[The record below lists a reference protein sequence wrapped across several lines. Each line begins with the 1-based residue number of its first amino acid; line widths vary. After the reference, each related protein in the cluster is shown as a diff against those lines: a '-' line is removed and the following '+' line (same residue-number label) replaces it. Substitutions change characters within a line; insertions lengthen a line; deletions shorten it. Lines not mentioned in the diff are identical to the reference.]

1 MTWVATGVTVAE
13 AAAVTA
19 AEVAAAEAAAVLAA
33 EAAATAAA
41 ETAATTAAAEAG
53 IASIPAAVAPEVAAT
68 VAPEVATTAGEG
80 ILGAQP
86 LTPAGETLG
95 QTLTQGEKIANMQA
109 SLGNSGTMADVSSA
123 NSYFNPQSEITR
135 SLSTAPLPSAPPVP
149 AGTISPPVD
158 YSQAAQSG
166 YNQAA
171 LQNPYNAGQATSN
184 FTNVNQAGIQ
194 SNLANAVTEAAPQ
207 AAPNS
212 FMKGL
217 QSTIDWAE
225 TNPKTAMAAGY
236 GALRL
241 SGALD
246 PSSQSFGQESKFNN
260 RYTLS
265 PNFQGS
271 HPNPSQ
277 YQYTP
282 RYAAD
287 GGLMGFAMGGP
298 ADMQNAPTTN
308 FANPS
313 QSMMGTSQYSM
324 ATDPMTGN
332 IAQRNMAS
340 GGIAGYY
347 AGGKPDI
354 YETSQRYAAMLDNRP
369 TAPGGRGDAGIYTD
383 TSPTTRYLNAP
394 DAARARLAQLEKNTY
409 VNTPAN
415 FQRPSR
421 QLGRLDFKL
430 PGAKD
435 TAAVSAQDD
444 VSAAQGGIMGYN
456 LGGYASGGN
465 PRLLDGP
472 GDGMSDNIKAVIGDR
487 QPARLADGEFVVPAD
502 VVSGLGNGSTKAGA
516 KILHSMMDNVRKART
531 GTVQQG
537 KQINPRKFVPK
548 T

>member
-1 MTWVATGVTVAE
+1 MPPFTAAIATVAEITAAE
-13 AAAVTA
+13 AAAALA
-19 AEVAAAEAAAVLAA
+19 AQAAAAEAAAA
-33 EAAATAAA
+33 AAAT
-41 ETAATTAAAEAG
+41 TTASG
-53 IASIPAAVAPEVAAT
+53 IAAIPEVAAAVAPEIAA
-68 VAPEVATTAGEG
+68 VAPEAATASQG

-109 SLGNSGTMADVSSA
+109 GLNNPGTMTDVSSA
-123 NSYFNPQSEITR
+123 NSYFNPQPTLTQN
-135 SLSTAPLPSAPPVP
+135 LSTPANVLDAADAAQGQTLFNASPLP
-149 AGTISPPVD
+149 
-158 YSQAAQSG
+158 AAETSSL
-166 YNQAA
+166 A
-171 LQNPYNAGQATSN
+171 NPYAAGQEAAVNTTNPYAAGQAGYGQPA
-184 FTNVNQAGIQ
+184 VN
-194 SNLANAVTEAAPQ
+194 APQ
-207 AAPNS
+207 APNS

-217 QSTIDWAE
+217 SDVSDWADK
-225 TNPKTAMAAGY
+225 NPWKAGFAGY
-236 GALRL
+236 GLLKAT
-241 SGALD
+241 GALD

-340 GGIAGYY
+340 GGIARYY

-531 GTVQQG
+531 GTMQQG